1 MLVQGDLDLRPFD
14 FIPFILTPTP
24 NPAKQL
30 PARAVPRPKGRV
42 VPFGTVL
49 DLRTTTSQKCVA
61 VPRRARIE
69 GS

>member
-1 MLVQGDLDLRPFD
+1 VQGDLDFRHFD
-14 FIPFILTPTP
+14 FIPFMLTPTP

-30 PARAVPRPKGRV
+30 PARAVPRPTGRV

-49 DLRTTTSQKCVA
+49 DLRTTTLQKCVA
-61 VPRRARIE
+61 VSRRARIA